1 MHLPSRIDSLVLSF
15 LDHYASDET
24 YLKYMFY
31 QRQGYRLNLKNPRSF
46 SEKIQWIKL
55 NDHNPLY
62 TELADKYKVR
72 FYIEKTIGKDYL
84 IPLIGIYKTANDIDF
99 DELPEQFVLKCNHG
113 MGCNVICRN
122 KAFLDFEKTKVQ
134 LDEWLQT
141 DYSHY
146 KREYHYKNISPLIV
160 CEQYMKDND
169 SVELLDYKFFCIGGN
184 VEMIQVDFDRYKNH
198 KRNLYDVN
206 WNLLN
211 LRISFPNYT
220 EKKIPKPEKLNEM
233 IEIAKKLSD
242 GFPQV
247 RVDLFLINNKIY
259 FGEMTFTSGA
269 GFSRY
274 FPRKQD
280 FVLGDKLRLP
290 GLEN

>member
-1 MHLPSRIDSLVLSF
+1 
-15 LDHYASDET
+15 
-24 YLKYMFY
+24 
-31 QRQGYRLNLKNPRSF
+31 
-46 SEKIQWIKL
+46 
-55 NDHNPLY
+55 
-62 TELADKYKVR
+62 
-72 FYIEKTIGKDYL
+72 
-84 IPLIGIYKTANDIDF
+84 
-99 DELPEQFVLKCNHG
+99 
-113 MGCNVICRN
+113 
-122 KAFLDFEKTKVQ
+122 
-134 LDEWLQT
+134 
-141 DYSHY
+141 
-146 KREYHYKNISPLIV
+146 
-160 CEQYMKDND
+160 
-169 SVELLDYKFFCIGGN
+169 
-184 VEMIQVDFDRYKNH
+184 MIQVDFDRYKNH